1 MQHTPVAL
9 GRGRSLG
16 IVEPA
21 ERRAPQVA
29 RSRLAR
35 AGWVAAGSACV
46 GIGSVAMVIPG
57 LPTTV
62 FFVAAA
68 WCFARS
74 NPRFER
80 WVLDLPGVGPLVRD
94 VRAGLGMP
102 RRAKRAATVM
112 IWLAITISAL
122 TLRDVPWLAAL
133 IVLLGA
139 VGTVYIWRFVPT
151 HPGAAARE

>member
-1 MQHTPVAL
+1 MV
-9 GRGRSLG
+9 
-16 IVEPA
+16 
-21 ERRAPQVA
+21 
-29 RSRLAR
+29 R
-35 AGWVAAGSACV
+35 AGWVTLGSACV
-46 GIGSVAMVIPG
+46 GVGAVAALVPG

-74 NPRFER
+74 NPRFEQ

-102 RRAKRAATVM
+102 RRAKVLATVM
-112 IWLAITISAL
+112 IWAAIAVSTF
-122 TLRDVPWLAAL
+122 TVRDTPWLAGSIAA
-133 IVLLGA
+133 LGA

-151 HPGAAARE
+151 HPGHRPPPAT